1 MDFSALVSE
10 SHSRRKWLVGF
21 IDLWW
26 EKSISDGKP
35 CKSSHNFT
43 GIISADRTFDRRLAE
58 EEKGVRPWD
67 DRNVNITGKNTNSFS
82 FSLVYLPIKAP
93 THEQNNLN
101 NTNTTKH
108 IYRVP
113 VIIYNTSNT
122 VFCVGDAMTHH
133 EGQNNLYHV
142 LGVICPKYA
151 RKSCMKLW
159 ITWFWMFSP

>member
-1 MDFSALVSE
+1 MHHDTTTAGPNRDE
-10 SHSRRKWLVGF
+10 NWTHG
-21 IDLWW
+21 
-26 EKSISDGKP
+26 
-35 CKSSHNFT
+35 
-43 GIISADRTFDRRLAE
+43 
-58 EEKGVRPWD
+58 
-67 DRNVNITGKNTNSFS
+67 S

-133 EGQNNLYHV
+133 EGQNNYYFPDHHNV
-142 LGVICPKYA
+142 P
-151 RKSCMKLW
+151 
-159 ITWFWMFSP
+159 

>member
-1 MDFSALVSE
+1 MGAIGRSGLSFIIKFGATIYAFSYLLI
-10 SHSRRKWLVGF
+10 RNK
-21 IDLWW
+21 
-26 EKSISDGKP
+26 
-35 CKSSHNFT
+35 FT
-43 GIISADRTFDRRLAE
+43 L
-58 EEKGVRPWD
+58 
-67 DRNVNITGKNTNSFS
+67 NYS

-133 EGQNNLYHV
+133 EGQNNSY
-142 LGVICPKYA
+142 CPDHHNV
-151 RKSCMKLW
+151 
-159 ITWFWMFSP
+159 P

>member
-1 MDFSALVSE
+1 MAMEEL
-10 SHSRRKWLVGF
+10 LP
-21 IDLWW
+21 I
-26 EKSISDGKP
+26 SI
-35 CKSSHNFT
+35 
-43 GIISADRTFDRRLAE
+43 
-58 EEKGVRPWD
+58 VY
-67 DRNVNITGKNTNSFS
+67 SFS

-133 EGQNNLYHV
+133 EGQNNY
-142 LGVICPKYA
+142 Y
-151 RKSCMKLW
+151 
-159 ITWFWMFSP
+159 TFYNQ

>member
-1 MDFSALVSE
+1 MYV
-10 SHSRRKWLVGF
+10 
-21 IDLWW
+21 
-26 EKSISDGKP
+26 
-35 CKSSHNFT
+35 
-43 GIISADRTFDRRLAE
+43 FD
-58 EEKGVRPWD
+58 
-67 DRNVNITGKNTNSFS
+67 SFS

-133 EGQNNLYHV
+133 EGHREKRKTFLKSKFGLFWYHSHKV
-142 LGVICPKYA
+142 LMGHYIICIYLMTKIFLKSKFGIFLKY
-151 RKSCMKLW
+151 
-159 ITWFWMFSP
+159 

>member
-1 MDFSALVSE
+1 M
-10 SHSRRKWLVGF
+10 
-21 IDLWW
+21 ID
-26 EKSISDGKP
+26 
-35 CKSSHNFT
+35 
-43 GIISADRTFDRRLAE
+43 
-58 EEKGVRPWD
+58 
-67 DRNVNITGKNTNSFS
+67 S

-133 EGQNNLYHV
+133 EGQNNYYFPDHHNVPYIISHV
-142 LGVICPKYA
+142 NHLQLIYYCP
-151 RKSCMKLW
+151 
-159 ITWFWMFSP
+159 

>member
-1 MDFSALVSE
+1 MLYNAY
-10 SHSRRKWLVGF
+10 
-21 IDLWW
+21 
-26 EKSISDGKP
+26 
-35 CKSSHNFT
+35 
-43 GIISADRTFDRRLAE
+43 
-58 EEKGVRPWD
+58 
-67 DRNVNITGKNTNSFS
+67 SFS

-133 EGQNNLYHV
+133 EGQNNYYFPDHHNV
-142 LGVICPKYA
+142 P
-151 RKSCMKLW
+151 
-159 ITWFWMFSP
+159 

>member
-1 MDFSALVSE
+1 M
-10 SHSRRKWLVGF
+10 RKNYSSKKKISTPPPPPQHQFYIFLNVGN
-21 IDLWW
+21 
-26 EKSISDGKP
+26 S
-35 CKSSHNFT
+35 
-43 GIISADRTFDRRLAE
+43 
-58 EEKGVRPWD
+58 
-67 DRNVNITGKNTNSFS
+67 SFS

-133 EGQNNLYHV
+133 EGQNNYYFPDHHNV
-142 LGVICPKYA
+142 P
-151 RKSCMKLW
+151 
-159 ITWFWMFSP
+159 